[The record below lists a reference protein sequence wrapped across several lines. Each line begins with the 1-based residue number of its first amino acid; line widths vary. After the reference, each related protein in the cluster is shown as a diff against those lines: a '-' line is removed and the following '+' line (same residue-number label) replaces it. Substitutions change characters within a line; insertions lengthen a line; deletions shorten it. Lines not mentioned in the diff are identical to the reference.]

1 VLSPTYAKPVGYVTS
16 LSKMGWLAII
26 YPKASKLTIKQH
38 AKTMAFECFND
49 Y

>member
-16 LSKMGWLAII
+16 LSKMEWLAII
-26 YPKASKLTIKQH
+26 YPKASRLTIKQQ
-38 AKTMAFECFND
+38 AKTMAFKFFND